1 MGVRLLRGM
10 MGGGRGGFE
19 SGLIWGI
26 SFSLMND

>member
-1 MGVRLLRGM
+1 MVKRLWRGMRVGVR
-10 MGGGRGGFE
+10 GGSE